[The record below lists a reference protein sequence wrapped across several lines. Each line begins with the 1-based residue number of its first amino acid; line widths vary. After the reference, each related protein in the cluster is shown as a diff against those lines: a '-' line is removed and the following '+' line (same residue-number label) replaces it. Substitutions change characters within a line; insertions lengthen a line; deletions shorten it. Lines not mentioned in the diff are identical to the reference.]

1 MILFK
6 IIHKDFV
13 SGWADYQK
21 TGSFRNGARW
31 NSPGTPVM
39 YLSSNIQN
47 AMLEIAN
54 YSISPRMANKLFRM
68 AVFEFASL
76 RLYEMSPEDLP
87 VTWNADEHG
96 TDTQEIGDKLL
107 SSDSYDGFMAPSAAI
122 NNDIVSHPLNDV
134 RKSAYGNVIVNIE
147 KYGQDKA
154 ELIDSY
160 SPIFSQR
167 MFSGTEQ

>member
-122 NNDIVSHPLNDV
+122 NNDIVRHPLNDV
-134 RKSAYGNVIVNIE
+134 RRSAYGNVIVNIE

>member
-6 IIHKDFV
+6 IIHRDFV
-13 SGWADYQK
+13 SEWADYQK

-54 YSISPRMANKLFRM
+54 YSISPRMANRLFRM
-68 AVFEFASL
+68 TVFEFASL

-96 TDTQEIGDKLL
+96 PDTQEVGDKLL
-107 SSDSYDGFMAPSAAI
+107 SSDHYDGFLAPSAAI
-122 NNDIVSHPLNDV
+122 NNDIVRHSLKDV
-134 RKSAYGNVIVNIE
+134 RRSAYGNVIVNIE
-147 KYGQDKA
+147 KYEQDKA

-160 SPIFSQR
+160 SPIFSQP
-167 MFSGTEQ
+167 MFAGK

>member
-6 IIHKDFV
+6 IIHKDV
-13 SGWADYQK
+13 VDGWAEYQK

-31 NSPGTPVM
+31 NSPGTPVL

-54 YSISPRMANKLFRM
+54 YSISPRMANKLFRI

-76 RLYEMSPEDLP
+76 RLYEMTPEDLP
-87 VTWNADEHG
+87 QTWRDEDHCS
-96 TDTQEIGDKLL
+96 DTQALGDKLL
-107 SSDSYDGFMAPSAAI
+107 NLDVYDGFVAPSVAI
-122 NNDIVSHPLNDV
+122 NEEIVRHPLNDV
-134 RKSAYGNVIVNIE
+134 RRCSYGNVIVNIE
-147 KYGQDKA
+147 KYGQDRA

-167 MFSGTEQ
+167 MFAGT

>member
-1 MILFK
+1 
-6 IIHKDFV
+6 
-13 SGWADYQK
+13 
-21 TGSFRNGARW
+21 
-31 NSPGTPVM
+31 M

-122 NNDIVSHPLNDV
+122 NNDIVRHPLNDV
-134 RKSAYGNVIVNIE
+134 RRSAYGNVIVNIE

-167 MFSGTEQ
+167 MFSGA